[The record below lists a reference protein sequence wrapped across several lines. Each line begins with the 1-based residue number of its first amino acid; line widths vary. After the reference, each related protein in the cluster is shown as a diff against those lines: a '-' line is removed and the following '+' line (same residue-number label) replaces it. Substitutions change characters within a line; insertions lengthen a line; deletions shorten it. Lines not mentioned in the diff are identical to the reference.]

1 MDERIKRL
9 TRIFMLCLILILG
22 FVLRTF
28 NLNFPPI
35 GYHNMKENEYLSMA
49 QELKMGSGGNVGS
62 AYLNGSLEQEPA
74 IRFHPQPAIMPCQ
87 ILLSWKILGENIRAP
102 RLFNVLFGICSI
114 AVIYHLSLLLFN
126 SASLSLLCA
135 FLLSIMPL
143 AVFFSRNI
151 QTESPAF
158 FFMLLGNFFYLRFA
172 SSLKRYN
179 LFLGGLSFSFAWVYE
194 FKFII
199 GMLPFVFCFPFQSL
213 FKNKKDF
220 LKFLLGLLAPFLFMA
235 CGIAW
240 LKRLGLWLWGF
251 GMLERVRIW
260 EIFTYNYWNSYG
272 KMIWWYATGENFT
285 YVYILLTIC
294 GITAALFIRRG
305 LLNRYIIGWVAALV
319 IFGIIFSDFITQ
331 HNYSQMPFLLL
342 VCVSAVYAI
351 SYISQ
356 TLVIKNI
363 SKEYLLLL
371 VSVVAV
377 LSSTPFVYNAIL
389 RMYSTVYLGLDVA
402 GESLRELTKPDERI
416 FLSTHAQGKSIARY
430 ARRYAGWTDNV
441 EDFKDKE
448 TKFKVRYICFYPA
461 EFALALKANN
471 PGLFE
476 HIQNN
481 YHVKEVGLMEEQ
493 NQLYYIIL
501 ERGRG
506 LHPETFLQ
514 SFSGARQLRTIYKM
528 FGKHRFF
535 YSLSPPPEEE
545 AVNK

>member
-1 MDERIKRL
+1 M
-9 TRIFMLCLILILG
+9 M
-22 FVLRTF
+22 
-28 NLNFPPI
+28 
-35 GYHNMKENEYLSMA
+35 ENKYLSMA
-49 QELKMGSGGNVGS
+49 QDLKMSPEAGSEK
-62 AYLNGSLEQEPA
+62 AYTNGAFEQESA
-74 IRFHPQPAIMPCQ
+74 IRPRLQSIVMPCQ

-114 AVIYHLSLLLFN
+114 AVIYHLSLILFHN
-126 SASLSLLCA
+126 ASLSLLCA

-151 QTESPAF
+151 QTEGPAF
-158 FFMLLGNFFYLRFA
+158 FFMLLGNFFYLRFI

-179 LFLGGLSFSFAWVYE
+179 LFLGGLSFSFALIYE
-194 FKFII
+194 YSFII
-199 GMLPFVFCFPFQSL
+199 GLLPFVFCFPFKSL

-220 LKFLLGLLAPFLFMA
+220 FKFLPALLAPFLVMA
-235 CGIAW
+235 CVIVW
-240 LKRLGLWLWGF
+240 LKQPGLWLGI
-251 GMLERVRIW
+251 LERVRIG

-272 KMIWWYATGENFT
+272 KMIWWYVTGENFT
-285 YVYILLTIC
+285 HVFTLLTIW
-294 GITAALFIRRG
+294 GIMAAFFVRES
-305 LLNRYIIGWVAALV
+305 LLNRYIMGWTAALV
-319 IFGIIFSDFITQ
+319 IHAVIFSDFITQ

-342 VCVSAVYAI
+342 VCVSTAYAI

-356 TLVIKNI
+356 TLIIKNI
-363 SKEYLLLL
+363 SKECLILI

-377 LSSTPFVYNAIL
+377 LLSAPFVYSAIL

-430 ARRYAGWTDNV
+430 ARRYMGWTDSA

-448 TKFKVRYICFYPA
+448 KKFNVGYICFYPA

-471 PGLFE
+471 PVLFE
-476 HIQNN
+476 HIQHN
-481 YHVKEVGLMEEQ
+481 YHVKEVGLTEES

-501 ERGRG
+501 EKGKN

-514 SFSGARQLRTIYKM
+514 SFSGPRRVRTVYKM
-528 FGKHRFF
+528 FGKLRFF
-535 YSLSPPPEEE
+535 YSLSPPVEEE
-545 AVNK
+545 AVNQ